1 MKRLLVTV
9 SAGTEAICHGDINLI
24 KYINKR
30 YYNMLVTKQIKRN
43 NNTRQHFDSSM
54 RQD

>member
-1 MKRLLVTV
+1 MRRDKGNVVVLKR
-9 SAGTEAICHGDINLI
+9 DINLI